1 MVPPSTRFCS
11 AVITPKPVSLEEQ
24 AASITAA
31 SGATAPDHSAS
42 SAASPSSAVKPGS
55 TQPPGWV
62 MLSVPAN
69 PDRPN
74 CERKL
79 CTSAGLM
86 SVCSATASVTPLP
99 VTLPTTL
106 EPSNSAFSS

>member
-1 MVPPSTRFCS
+1 MPSSTRFCS

-24 AASITAA
+24 DASMIVA

-62 MLSVPAN
+62 RLSVPAKL
-69 PDRPN
+69 DRPN
-74 CERKL
+74 CERKF

-86 SVCSATASVTPLP
+86 SVCSATATVTPLP

-106 EPSNSAFSS
+106 EPLNSPFSS